1 MSRLSLVLILFVLIT
16 NLTGCMTIFGK
27 QGREENVYFDA
38 NVDGVEVICSGKRIK
53 TPGFIPL
60 RRSKSH
66 SCTAQLEG
74 YEKKVFQITSGV
86 SGKGFSS
93 STATNA
99 AAWGWWTLG
108 AGLVVGWAV
117 DGASGS
123 MKNLKAT
130 NIYLE
135 MKPEGSTSKAEEV
148 IDKTIDLAKATFQ
161 IPTNV
166 VSQTTQAVV
175 DTTVRGSAERLGVT
189 ADNTTS
195 KKENPR
201 QH

>member
-1 MSRLSLVLILFVLIT
+1 MILLVT
-16 NLTGCMTIFGK
+16 TLTGCMTIFGG
-27 QGREENVYFDA
+27 QGRETNVYFDS
-38 NVDGVEVICSGKRIK
+38 NVERVEVICSGKRIR

-60 RRSKSH
+60 RKSKSH
-66 SCTAQLEG
+66 SCKAELEG
-74 YEKKVFQITSGV
+74 YEKKVFEIRSAV

-93 STATNA
+93 STASNA

-123 MKNLKAT
+123 MKNLKSN

-135 MKPEGSTSKAEEV
+135 MKPVGTISKTEKV
-148 IDKTIDLAKATFQ
+148 VDKTIDLAKAVVQ

-166 VSQTTQAVV
+166 VTQTTQTVV
-175 DTTVRGSAERLGVT
+175 DTTVRGSAEHLGVVT
-189 ADNTTS
+189 NSELEAS
-195 KKENPR
+195 KSPEQKTPAKTV
-201 QH
+201 